1 MSEVVAIFWGKHVS
15 ASSIQLLLIALGG
28 VVVLVLLIVSKVR
41 LHPLLAL
48 MGVSILVGVV
58 AGMDLGKVVAAI
70 ESGAGETLG
79 NVGIVIALGAILG
92 KVLSDSGATE
102 RLANAVLTRSSTKA
116 LPWAMSG
123 AAFIIGIPMFF
134 EVGLV
139 MLLPLIF
146 SVAKKL
152 EERGGLKGSPYIW
165 VGVPAIAALAAMH
178 GMVPPHPGPLTAI
191 ATLKTDVAP
200 TLLYGL
206 VAGIPAIILAGP
218 VYARFIAPR
227 MQVRPDAALL
237 AQYTTAGRSS
247 AGGSA
252 GPDGA
257 SGPAGRAVPAK
268 PEPGV
273 AISLLAVLLPALL
286 MVFRTVGETT
296 FPDNSAAAKVTVFLG
311 EPVIAMFVGVIF
323 AVVVLAYGRGAA
335 AADVRQSMGESLKAI
350 AGILLIIA
358 GGGAFKQVLVEAK
371 VGDAIV
377 DLTQNLAL
385 PAMVLGWLIA
395 MLLSVSTGSSTVGV
409 VGASGLLAPLALADP
424 SLNLPLLVI
433 AIGSGSLFFAYANH
447 ASFWLVKE
455 SFGMNMT
462 EATKAFSVTQ
472 SIVSVVGLI
481 MVLLL
486 NLLPPLAG

>member
-1 MSEVVAIFWGKHVS
+1 MPAEDHDFWGNHVS
-15 ASSIQLLLIALGG
+15 AGSIQLLLIALGG
-28 VVVLVLLIVSKVR
+28 VVVLVLLIVSKLK

-48 MGVSILVGVV
+48 MGVSILVGMA
-58 AGMDLGKVVAAI
+58 AGMDLGKIADAI
-70 ESGAGETLG
+70 EKGAGETLG

-92 KVLSDSGATE
+92 KILSDSGATE
-102 RLANAVLTRSSTKA
+102 RLANAILDRSSARA

-123 AAFIIGIPMFF
+123 AAFVIGIPMFF

-191 ATLKTDVAP
+191 ATLRTDVGP
-200 TLLYGL
+200 TLLYGI
-206 VAGIPAIILAGP
+206 VAGVPAIILAGP
-218 VYARFIAPR
+218 VYARLIAPKMR
-227 MQVRPDAALL
+227 VRPDAALL
-237 AQYTTAGRSS
+237 AQYTSAPVGQS
-247 AGGSA
+247 AGGLQRNPEKP
-252 GPDGA
+252 GPGL
-257 SGPAGRAVPAK
+257 
-268 PEPGV
+268 

-286 MVFRTVGETT
+286 MLFRTAGEAA
-296 FPDNSAAAKVTVFLG
+296 FPLDSAAGKITVFLG
-311 EPVIAMFVGVIF
+311 EPVIAMFVGVVF
-323 AVVVLAYGRGAA
+323 AVVVLAYGRGAGGA
-335 AADVRQSMGESLKAI
+335 EVRHSMAESLKAV

-358 GGGAFKQVLVEAK
+358 GGGAFKQVLVDAK

-385 PAMVLGWLIA
+385 PALVLGWLIA

-455 SFGMNMT
+455 SFGMSMG

-472 SIVSVVGLI
+472 SIVSLVGLG
-481 MVLLL
+481 MALLL
-486 NLLPPLAG
+486 NLLPAWGG